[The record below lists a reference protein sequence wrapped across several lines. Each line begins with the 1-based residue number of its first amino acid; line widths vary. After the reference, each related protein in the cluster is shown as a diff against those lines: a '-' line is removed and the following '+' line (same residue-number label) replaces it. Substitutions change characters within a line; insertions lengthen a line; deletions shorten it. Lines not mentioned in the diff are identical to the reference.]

1 MINSTIAT
9 TAFNQAGLDAMGAA
23 SGQLAAQWA
32 EGAASYD
39 ANAMTL
45 TTAGSTR
52 WHAMVGGTLLWR
64 DQGAPELTDSAGN
77 GLTGVVAVLRF
88 HPQAALRLRRLIGQR
103 FDGRSD
109 DRANRPVPFFAA
121 IRGAALPASSEA
133 PLAAHAAT
141 TGTALVGGTLTFH
154 DEQGAIVDPVAVAC
168 LHRDLMRAFSALR
181 KGDAGPATDLDSGT
195 SSAGGIGA
203 VCALATGVRVAI
215 VDIFGGPW
223 VQRTGRAGLRIGSG
237 GALGGGPHDWPEGTL
252 QATATDP
259 GDLRFGFSPEGTL
272 GMAGLSRPAFP
283 ATPFPSGSSAP
294 VLPRQFF
301 RVVAVHTELHLLGNR
316 SADAV
321 DGIPAADEATR
332 LEPGPAVREG
342 DGIELLVDGQATA
355 GAITEAVSGSAFA
368 LAASPTLA
376 DNVAFP
382 PNRTARWP
390 AVPAV
395 SGTAEDLSAA
405 QSARARNE
413 ATAAYAGASPDV
425 VLSWPAG
432 ALPIGAHVRA
442 FPRVDPGPAIVPL
455 AELDFARR
463 GDGGATVVTAGATAL
478 LLLLRDPYRVGT
490 NPRPA
495 APRLRFDLLI
505 VSRGPAGVQTRLLGG
520 LEVPVGTGATAPAR
534 PPVSNALSAVPL
546 DRRGL
551 APSPRLGLTP
561 TTPAAGSDPLL
572 AALGEAA
579 PRESPRFRTMA
590 RAESVV
596 AAHDG
601 SAWTAVLTPG
611 FLDARVVRGDA
622 RLGNPGQDAGPEDHA
637 PGVRATGRLALDLAR
652 AALRRTHHLARRLP
666 ELDSSRWNAPSAAGT
681 GTLSA
686 AILQNVAE
694 TCESPELSVVP
705 ESTVHA
711 LPSDWNGVVS
721 ALGSALPSLPAPA
734 AGDRWVAEVRREAF
748 AAKHGRRDTQWSL
761 RWAIGH
767 ARRLVYIETPLFG
780 ATADGSSAHEVD
792 LVALLAARLAA
803 ARDLRVILAVPKR
816 IPFGP
821 GYESFAQ
828 RFHLL
833 RNAALASLQAAA
845 PGRVAL
851 YHPVGFPGRPE
862 VIRGTVAVIDDVW
875 ALVGSSSVSRRG
887 LTLDGSIDA
896 VLTDRAFHEGASV
909 AIRDL
914 RRRAMARTLSL
925 SAPTGATTAN
935 ASWVRTRDPRT
946 AFTLVS
952 EILARGGD
960 GLIEPLWSGL
970 PESELPA
977 LPRTIADPDG
987 RGFPTI
993 LATFADL
1000 LATLG
1005 PSRV

>member
-45 TTAGSTR
+45 TTAGGTR

-64 DQGAPELTDSAGN
+64 DQGAPELTDAAGN
-77 GLTGVVAVLRF
+77 ALTGVVAVLRF

-103 FDGRSD
+103 YDGRTD
-109 DRANRPVPFFAA
+109 DRASRPVPFFAA
-121 IRGAALPASSEA
+121 IRGAAMPPSSEA
-133 PLAAHAAT
+133 PQAAHAAS
-141 TGTALVGGTLTFH
+141 TGTPLVAGTLTFH
-154 DEQGAIVDPVAVAC
+154 DDQGAIVDPVAVAC

-181 KGDAGPATDLDSGT
+181 KNDAGPAGDLDSGT
-195 SSAGGIGA
+195 SSPGGIGA
-203 VCALATGVRVAI
+203 VCALANGVRVSM

-223 VQRTGRAGLRIGSG
+223 VQRTGRVGLRIGSG
-237 GALGGGPHDWPEGTL
+237 GALGAGPHDWPEGTV
-252 QATATDP
+252 QAAATDP
-259 GDLRFGFSPEGTL
+259 GDLRFGFSPEGAL
-272 GMAGLSRPAFP
+272 GTAGLSRPAFP
-283 ATPFPSGSSAP
+283 ATPFPAGSAAP

-316 SADAV
+316 SAGAI
-321 DGIPAADEATR
+321 DGIEGADEATR
-332 LEPGPAVREG
+332 LEPAPTVR
-342 DGIELLVDGQATA
+342 DGESLELLVDGQATA

-395 SGTAEDLSAA
+395 VGTAEDLAPA

-413 ATAAYAGASPDV
+413 AMAAYAGSSPDV

-432 ALPIGAHVRA
+432 ALPVGAHVRA

-463 GDGGATVVTAGATAL
+463 GDGGATVAAAGATAI
-478 LLLLRDPYRVGT
+478 LLRDPYRVGA
-490 NPRPA
+490 NPRPGT
-495 APRLRFDLLI
+495 PRLRFDLLI
-505 VSRGPAGVQTRLLGG
+505 VARGPAGVQTRLLGG
-520 LEVPVGTGATAPAR
+520 LDVPVGTGATAPAR
-534 PPVSNALSAVPL
+534 PPVTNALSAMPL

-551 APSPRLGLTP
+551 APSPRLGLPP
-561 TTPAAGSDPLL
+561 TAPAAGSDPIL

-601 SAWTAVLTPG
+601 TAWTAVLTAG
-611 FLDARVVRGDA
+611 FLDGRVVRGDA
-622 RLGNPGQDAGPEDHA
+622 RLGNPGNDAGSEDHA
-637 PGVRATGRLALDLAR
+637 PGLRATGRLALDLAR

-681 GTLSA
+681 GTVSG

-694 TCESPELSVVP
+694 TCESPELSLVP
-705 ESTVHA
+705 ESTVHG

-721 ALGSALPSLPAPA
+721 ALGSSLPSLPAPT

-780 ATADGSSAHEVD
+780 ATADGTGAHEVD
-792 LVALLAARLAA
+792 LVALLATRLAA
-803 ARDLRVILAVPKR
+803 ARDLRVIVAVPKR

-828 RFHLL
+828 RFYLL
-833 RNAALASLQAAA
+833 RNAALATLQAAA
-845 PGRVAL
+845 PGRIAL

-875 ALVGSSSVSRRG
+875 ALVGASSLSRRG

-896 VLTDRAFHEGASV
+896 VLTDRAFHDGASI

-925 SAPTGATTAN
+925 SAPAATTTAN
-935 ASWVRTRDPRT
+935 ASWVRTRDPRA

-960 GLIEPLWSGL
+960 GLIEPLWPGL
-970 PESELPA
+970 PETELPA

-1000 LATLG
+1000 LAGLG